1 MFAVTVEGG
10 MLLSPTDI
18 CLTPST
24 SDDVPVPYPNT
35 AQPALGEPV
44 CEAVLICGMPALNL
58 SSSIAPSN
66 GNQPGVDGG
75 VVSGEIMGEATFT
88 EGSLKVMLQGNPA
101 VRLSA
106 TTSQNAN
113 NCVGACL
120 VPSQTVVIIME

>member
-1 MFAVTVEGG
+1 MFAVTMEGG

-18 CLTPST
+18 CLTPAGP
-24 SDDVPVPYPNT
+24 DVVPVPYPNT

-44 CEAVLICGMPALNL
+44 CETVLICGAPALNL
-58 SSSIAPSN
+58 SSSIMPTN
-66 GNQPGVDGG
+66 GDQAGASGG
-75 VVSGEIMGEATFT
+75 VVSAEIMGEAKFT

-101 VRLSA
+101 VRLTA

-113 NCVGACL
+113 NCVGTCL